1 MGTTR
6 GTIKRI
12 LAVVVMIFSVL
23 VLLLSLTG
31 IAGTW
36 IVRNRLNTDLV
47 DIVTAAEARVS
58 ATKQGLDR
66 LEAVLAQ
73 ARSHIT
79 TVEQDVQAFGADLE
93 QNRPLLA
100 AISDKLGL
108 NLAPLLDSAR
118 EIMTTVR
125 ETVVAVDSAIEA
137 INAIPFVSVPVPELE
152 SVKKLSQD
160 VDNFRTEVQNLRTAI
175 EQRRSEIIGGA
186 ISFVTTPTSQLGSA
200 LDEMQAAISDYS
212 QQLSGVQEELAAFK
226 SAIRRWLNW
235 TAVIS
240 TLILLWL
247 VFSQSV
253 LLVLGWRAFSN
264 RTLLPEERREPPTDS

>member
-47 DIVTAAEARVS
+47 DIVTTAEARVS

-226 SAIRRWLNW
+226 SAIRRWLTW

-264 RTLLPEERREPPTDS
+264 RTLLPGERREPPTDS

>member
-6 GTIKRI
+6 GIIKRI
-12 LAVVVMIFSVL
+12 LAVVIMIFSVL

-31 IAGTW
+31 IVGTW
-36 IVRNRLNTDLV
+36 IVRNQLNTDLV

-58 ATKQGLDR
+58 TTKQGLDR
-66 LEAVLAQ
+66 LEAVLVQ

-125 ETVVAVDSAIEA
+125 ETVAAVDSAIEA

-152 SVKKLSQD
+152 RAKKLSQE

-175 EQRRSEIIGGA
+175 EERRSEIIGGA

-200 LDEMQAAISDYS
+200 LDEMQATISDYG
-212 QQLSGVQEELAAFK
+212 QQLSGVQEGLSAFK
-226 SAIRRWLNW
+226 SAIRRWLTW

-247 VFSQSV
+247 AFSQTV

-264 RTLLPEERREPPTDS
+264 QPLLPGERRDPPTDS

>member
-1 MGTTR
+1 
-6 GTIKRI
+6 
-12 LAVVVMIFSVL
+12 MIFSVL

-47 DIVTAAEARVS
+47 DIVTATEARVS
-58 ATKQGLDR
+58 TTKQGLDR

-152 SVKKLSQD
+152 SIKKLSQD

-186 ISFVTTPTSQLGSA
+186 ISFVTTPTSQIGSA
-200 LDEMQAAISDYS
+200 LDEMQATISDYS

-226 SAIRRWLNW
+226 SAIRRWLTW

-264 RTLLPEERREPPTDS
+264 RTLLPGERREPPTDS

>member
-12 LAVVVMIFSVL
+12 LAVVIMIFSVL

-31 IAGTW
+31 IVGTW

-47 DIVTAAEARVS
+47 DIVTATEARVS
-58 ATKQGLDR
+58 TTKQGLDR

-93 QNRPLLA
+93 ENRPLLA

-200 LDEMQAAISDYS
+200 LDEMQATISDYS

-226 SAIRRWLNW
+226 SAIRRWLTW

-264 RTLLPEERREPPTDS
+264 RPLLPGERRDPLIDP

>member
-226 SAIRRWLNW
+226 SAIRRWLTW

-264 RTLLPEERREPPTDS
+264 RTLLPGERREPPTDS

>member
-226 SAIRRWLNW
+226 SAIRRWLTW

>member
-1 MGTTR
+1 MGTA
-6 GTIKRI
+6 KRI
-12 LAVVVMIFSVL
+12 LAAIVVVISVL
-23 VLLLSLTG
+23 VLVLSLTG

-36 IVRNRLNTDLV
+36 IVRDQLASDLLG
-47 DIVTAAEARVS
+47 IVTAAETRVS
-58 ATKQGLDR
+58 TTKQGLDR

-73 ARSHIT
+73 ARGQIT

-93 QNRPLLA
+93 QYKPLLA

-152 SVKKLSQD
+152 SIKKLSQD

-186 ISFVTTPTSQLGSA
+186 ISIVTTPTSQLGSA
-200 LDEMQAAISDYS
+200 LDEMQATISGYS
-212 QQLSGVQEELAAFK
+212 QQLDSVQEGLSTFK
-226 SAIRRWLNW
+226 SAIRRGLTW

-264 RTLLPEERREPPTDS
+264 RTLLPWERRETPEKS

>member
-47 DIVTAAEARVS
+47 VIVTATEARVS
-58 ATKQGLDR
+58 TTKQGLDR

-73 ARSHIT
+73 ARSQIT

-226 SAIRRWLNW
+226 SAIRRWLTW

-264 RTLLPEERREPPTDS
+264 QTLLPGERREPPTDS

>member
-1 MGTTR
+1 MGTA
-6 GTIKRI
+6 KRI
-12 LAVVVMIFSVL
+12 LAVVVMIFSIL

-36 IVRNRLNTDLV
+36 MVRHRLNTDLV
-47 DIVTAAEARVS
+47 DIVTAAETRVS
-58 ATKQGLDR
+58 TTKQGLDR
-66 LEAVLAQ
+66 LEAMLVQ

-79 TVEQDVQAFGADLE
+79 SVEQDVQAFGADLE

-100 AISDKLGL
+100 AISDKVGL

-125 ETVVAVDSAIEA
+125 ETVAAVDSAIEA

-152 SVKKLSQD
+152 RAKKLSQE

-175 EQRRSEIIGGA
+175 EERRSEIIGGA

-200 LDEMQAAISDYS
+200 LDEMQATISDYG
-212 QQLSGVQEELAAFK
+212 QQLSGVQEGLSAFK
-226 SAIRRWLNW
+226 SAIRRWLTW

-247 VFSQSV
+247 AFSQTV

-264 RTLLPEERREPPTDS
+264 QPLLPGERRDPPTDS

>member
-47 DIVTAAEARVS
+47 DIVTATEARVS
-58 ATKQGLDR
+58 TTKQGLDR

-137 INAIPFVSVPVPELE
+137 INSIPFVSVPVPELE

-186 ISFVTTPTSQLGSA
+186 ISFVTTPTSQIGSA
-200 LDEMQAAISDYS
+200 LDEMQATISDYS

-226 SAIRRWLNW
+226 SAIRRWLTW

-264 RTLLPEERREPPTDS
+264 RTLLPGERREPPTDS

>member
-47 DIVTAAEARVS
+47 DIVTTAEARVS

-226 SAIRRWLNW
+226 SAIRRWLTW